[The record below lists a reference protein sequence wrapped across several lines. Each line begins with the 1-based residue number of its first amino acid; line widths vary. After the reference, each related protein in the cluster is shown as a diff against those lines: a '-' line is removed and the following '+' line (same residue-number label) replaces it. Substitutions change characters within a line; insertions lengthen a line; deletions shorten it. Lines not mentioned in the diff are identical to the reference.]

1 MSKPKRTVKCS
12 PPAAKCCG
20 GRRSLRSPGSPAGVG
35 STNGAGAV
43 TGRDSHGPGLFA
55 RPVAARSASV
65 SGSTGV
71 PSRSLRE
78 PCLAGLAAPDCGRV
92 EQRRRLLHEPGNAD
106 GAQPALPKPKH
117 FRGGESLL
125 RLDQQ
130 LPMPFPEFVDYAAM
144 TLHAAGKPFL
154 PEAVDVEVSVS

>member
-1 MSKPKRTVKCS
+1 MFATSREMLRCPPVASKPGQPCRGWVDKR
-12 PPAAKCCG
+12 
-20 GRRSLRSPGSPAGVG
+20 RRS
-35 STNGAGAV
+35 
-43 TGRDSHGPGLFA
+43 RDSHGPGLFA
-55 RPVAARSASV
+55 SPVAARSASV

-71 PSRSLRE
+71 PSRSLHE

-106 GAQPALPKPKH
+106 RAQPALPKPKH
-117 FRGGESLL
+117 SRGGESLL